1 MEIIKHEKRARDYAA
16 DLLDGRVALS
26 DVPEHLRAM
35 ALSMLGLP
43 IHNLARAVL
52 DGATREQRR
61 MALDN
66 IPADIRPLVETEA
79 RRIFDS
85 AKNKC

>member
-1 MEIIKHEKRARDYAA
+1 MEILKKELRARDYAA

-26 DVPEHLRAM
+26 GVPEHLRAM
-35 ALSMLGLP
+35 VLSMLELP
-43 IHNLARAVL
+43 IHSLARAVL

-61 MALDN
+61 MALDGV
-66 IPADIRPLVETEA
+66 PDDIRLSVETEA

-85 AKNKC
+85 AKNK

>member
-26 DVPEHLRAM
+26 GVPEHLRAM

-43 IHNLARAVL
+43 IHNLAQAVL
-52 DGATREQRR
+52 GGATREQRR
-61 MALDN
+61 AALDG
-66 IPADIRPLVETEA
+66 IPTDIRPLVEDEA

-85 AKNKC
+85 AKNK